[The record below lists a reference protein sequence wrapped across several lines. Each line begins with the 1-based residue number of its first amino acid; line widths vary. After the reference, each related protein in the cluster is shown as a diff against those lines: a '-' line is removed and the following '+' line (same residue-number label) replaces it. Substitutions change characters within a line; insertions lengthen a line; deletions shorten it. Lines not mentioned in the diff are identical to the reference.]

1 LSRLRAPRLRVST
14 VEHCCRQEDDMAL
27 VKPMEKKLIA
37 VRAKLEKELKS
48 KTLTAAKK
56 QTIKGDIK
64 SLTKIIAAM
73 KAGTGNHNIC

>member
-1 LSRLRAPRLRVST
+1 LRFSI
-14 VEHCCRQEDDMAL
+14 VEHCCRREDDMAL

-48 KTLTAAKK
+48 KALTAAKK
-56 QTIKGDIK
+56 KAVKGDIK
-64 SLTKIIAAM
+64 SLSKIISAM

>member
-1 LSRLRAPRLRVST
+1 
-14 VEHCCRQEDDMAL
+14 MAL

-48 KTLTAAKK
+48 KTLTAAKR